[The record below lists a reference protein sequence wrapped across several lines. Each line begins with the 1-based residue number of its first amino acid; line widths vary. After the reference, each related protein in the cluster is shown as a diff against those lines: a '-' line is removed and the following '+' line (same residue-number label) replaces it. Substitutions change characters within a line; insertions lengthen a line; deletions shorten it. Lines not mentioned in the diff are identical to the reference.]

1 MGFLNRDKWVAVRYT
16 MREKVFDIGDDYWIE
31 TEQGE
36 KVFKVNGKALSI
48 RDALEIENSQGRMLY
63 RVEWRKLGRDN
74 MAIER
79 DGGDTIAK
87 VKKGILPSIGER
99 YRVDVD
105 DGEDFIVKGSI
116 MDREYKLE
124 RDGDKVAEISKKRFK
139 MHDTYGIEIGGKQD
153 DALIIAICVCVE
165 QMSHGGEDDR
175 HDR

>member
-16 MREKVFDIGDDYWIE
+16 MREKLLDIGDDYWIE
-31 TEQGE
+31 NEQGE
-36 KVFKVNGKALSI
+36 KVFKVNGKALSM
-48 RDALEIENSQGRMLY
+48 RDALEIENASGRMLY

-87 VKKGILPSIGER
+87 VKKGILPSIGDR
-99 YRVDVD
+99 YRVDMDEGD
-105 DGEDFIVKGSI
+105 DIIVKGSVR
-116 MDREYKLE
+116 DREYELE

-139 MHDTYGIEIGGKQD
+139 MHDTYGIEIGDKQD
-153 DALIIAICVCVE
+153 DALIIAVCVCVE
-165 QMSHGGEDDR
+165 QMAHGGEDLR